1 MDYVIT
7 IPSYNRFSTILG
19 RTLKFLLSHNIDMN
33 KVHIFA
39 HPFSYDEYKVIEEKI
54 NGVKVIES
62 KGGIMN
68 SRNYITEYFD
78 EGTNIVSIDD
88 DVDELIDLNTNQPLE
103 NLHEFIEESFSMSAN
118 GIWGVCA
125 LTNKFYS
132 NMKDKFGLQ
141 SIVATFC
148 GFVNYKS
155 IVLTLD
161 LMEDYERVIKY
172 YLNDKTIL
180 KRSWVGIRTK
190 YWTLEGGLQ
199 TDLDREKRLQLQ
211 NYCSDELATSYPNL
225 VFQRTR
231 KNGLKDIRFFYKKTN

>member
-33 KVHIFA
+33 KVYIFA
-39 HPFSYDEYKVIEEKI
+39 HPFSYDEYKIIEQKI
-54 NGVKVIES
+54 EGVKVIES
-62 KGGIMN
+62 KGGIMH
-68 SRNYITEYFD
+68 SRNYITEYFN

-88 DVDELIDLNTNQPLE
+88 DVEELIDLNTNQPINDLDG
-103 NLHEFIEESFSMSAN
+103 FIKESFSMCGN
-118 GIWGVCA
+118 GLWGVCA

-148 GFVNYKS
+148 GYVNIKS

-161 LMEDYERVIKY
+161 VCEDHERVIKY
-172 YLNDKTIL
+172 YQSNKTVL
-180 KRSWVGIRTK
+180 KRSWVGIKTK
-190 YWTLEGGLQ
+190 YWKTAGGLQ
-199 TDLDREKRLQLQ
+199 TELDCLKRIQLQ
-211 NYCSDELATSYPNL
+211 NFCASELKKRYPEY
-225 VFQRTR
+225 VFHRTR
-231 KNGLKDIRFFYKKTN
+231 KSGLIDIRFKRNI

>member
-1 MDYVIT
+1 MDYKIV

-54 NGVKVIES
+54 EGVKVIES

-88 DVDELIDLNTNQPLE
+88 DVDELIDLNTNQPIQ
-103 NLHEFIEESFSMSAN
+103 NLDGFIKESFNMCGN
-118 GIWGVCA
+118 GIFGVCA

-161 LMEDYERVIKY
+161 VCEDHERVIKY
-172 YLNDKTIL
+172 YQSNKTVL
-180 KRSWVGIRTK
+180 KRSWVGIKTK
-190 YWTLEGGLQ
+190 YWTNKGGIQ
-199 TDLDREKRLQLQ
+199 TELDILKRIQLQ
-211 NYCSDELATSYPNL
+211 NYCANELKSRYPDY
-225 VFQRTR
+225 VFHRKR
-231 KNGLKDIRFFYKKTN
+231 KNGLIDIRFKRNI

>member
-33 KVHIFA
+33 KVYIFA

-54 NGVKVIES
+54 EGVKVIES

-78 EGTNIVSIDD
+78 EKTNIVSIDD
-88 DVDELIDLNTNQPLE
+88 DVDELIDLNTNQPIHDLDG
-103 NLHEFIEESFSMSAN
+103 FIKESFNMCGN
-118 GIWGVCA
+118 GIFGVCA

-161 LMEDYERVIKY
+161 LMEDYEKVIKY
-172 YLNDKTIL
+172 YQSNKTIL
-180 KRSWVGIRTK
+180 KRSWVGIKTK
-190 YWTLEGGLQ
+190 YWTNKGGIQ
-199 TDLDREKRLQLQ
+199 TELDCLKRIQLQ
-211 NYCSDELATSYPNL
+211 NYCANELKSRYPDY
-225 VFQRTR
+225 VFHRKR
-231 KNGLKDIRFFYKKTN
+231 KNGLIDIR

>member
-33 KVHIFA
+33 KVYIFA

-54 NGVKVIES
+54 EGVKVIES

-78 EGTNIVSIDD
+78 EKTNIVSIDD
-88 DVDELIDLNTNQPLE
+88 DVDELIDLNTNQPIHDLDG
-103 NLHEFIEESFSMSAN
+103 FIKESFNMCGN
-118 GIWGVCA
+118 GIFGVCA

-161 LMEDYERVIKY
+161 LMEDYEKVIKY
-172 YLNDKTIL
+172 YQSNKTIL
-180 KRSWVGIRTK
+180 KRSWVGIKTK
-190 YWTLEGGLQ
+190 YWTNKGGIQ
-199 TDLDREKRLQLQ
+199 TELDCLKRIQLQ
-211 NYCSDELATSYPNL
+211 NYCANELKSRYPDY
-225 VFQRTR
+225 VFHRKR
-231 KNGLKDIRFFYKKTN
+231 KNGLIDIRFRRNLK